1 MNAAVDAYIKES
13 FQKLRQLRMSEKGEV
28 WLASDKSGKLVVI
41 KKISLTGLP
50 YKNLKENPQPIAPK
64 VIYCSEHDGTT
75 LVVEE
80 YLQGESLLERLKQ
93 GRYFTEKEAAQ
104 ILLMLCDGLRPL
116 HEQGIIHRD
125 IKPSNLIL
133 QNGGIIRLIDFDAAR
148 TVKEDKNEDTR
159 FLGTKGY
166 APPEQFGYG
175 QTDERSDIYSVGIT
189 IKKMLGKEYRGFLTN
204 ILDKCIEI
212 DPKKRYVSVIA
223 LKRDI
228 LWQRRKFFRYML
240 SAFFLAVSFGI
251 AFYLT
256 RLTEVPSTVMDDTV
270 TTEPAISDTNLTAES
285 QAVQV
290 QQNLAENSVDEKE
303 IQSNSISQNEI
314 LVPNFSQSEEVQP
327 KIQQLTPIPE
337 PLYERPL
344 ETSFSLNGNI
354 ISSNQTDIVSLDRSD
369 WGSLYANLH
378 IENNSGR
385 RWENPSVRIIF
396 KDNHGGNFSE
406 IKSLPP
412 IEAGASADFS
422 IPVGSYSVAQS
433 EIYSDT
439 SAWLQVYLDNGN
451 LKATESYWCVEF
463 NLHENENLSQDDAKT

>member
-1 MNAAVDAYIKES
+1 MNAAVDDYIKES

-64 VIYCSEHDGTT
+64 VIYCSERDDET
-75 LVVEE
+75 LVIEE
-80 YLQGESLLERLKQ
+80 YVQGETLLERLEQ
-93 GRYFTEKEAAQ
+93 GRYLTEKEAAQ
-104 ILLMLCDGLRPL
+104 ILLGLCDGLRPL

-189 IKKMLGKEYRGFLTN
+189 IKKMLGKEYQGYLNN
-204 ILDKCIEI
+204 ILDKCTEI

-228 LWQRRKFFRYML
+228 LWQRRKIFRYML
-240 SAFFLAVSFGI
+240 TAFFLAVSLGI

-256 RLTEVPSTVMDDTV
+256 RLPEVPSTAMDDTA
-270 TTEPAISDTNLTAES
+270 TTKPAISDTNLTDEPQTA
-285 QAVQV
+285 QV
-290 QQNLAENSVDEKE
+290 QQNLAEDLVDKKE
-303 IQSNSISQNEI
+303 IQNNSVQKEDSLESRFDPLPLLEI
-314 LVPNFSQSEEVQP
+314 QP
-327 KIQQLTPIPE
+327 QIQQPLPHFETPIDKPI
-337 PLYERPL
+337 
-344 ETSFSLNGNI
+344 ETNFSLNGNI
-354 ISSNQTDIVSLDRSD
+354 ISSTQTDIVSLDRSD

-378 IENNSGR
+378 IENNPQTPSNKGR
-385 RWENPSVRIIF
+385 QHGHTGPTPTLALTTMFFSFLLLF
-396 KDNHGGNFSE
+396 KILMHLSIMG
-406 IKSLPP
+406 LP
-412 IEAGASADFS
+412 
-422 IPVGSYSVAQS
+422 
-433 EIYSDT
+433 
-439 SAWLQVYLDNGN
+439 
-451 LKATESYWCVEF
+451 
-463 NLHENENLSQDDAKT
+463 

>member
-1 MNAAVDAYIKES
+1 MNVAVDDYIKES
-13 FQKLRQLRMSEKGEV
+13 FQKLHQLRMSEKGEV

-50 YKNLKENPQPIAPK
+50 YKKLKENPQPIAPK
-64 VIYCSEHDGTT
+64 VIYCSERDDET
-75 LVVEE
+75 LVIEE
-80 YLQGESLLERLKQ
+80 YVQGETLLERLEQ

-104 ILLMLCDGLRPL
+104 VLMRLCDGLYSL
-116 HEQGIIHRD
+116 HKQGIIHRD

-148 TVKEDKNEDTR
+148 IVKEDKNEDTR

-189 IKKMLGKEYRGFLTN
+189 IKKMLGKEYQGYLNN
-204 ILDKCIEI
+204 ILDKCTEI
-212 DPKKRYVSVIA
+212 DPKKRYASVMA

-228 LWQRRKFFRYML
+228 LWQRRKIFRYML
-240 SAFFLAVSFGI
+240 TAFFLAISLGI

-256 RLTEVPSTVMDDTV
+256 RLPEVPSTVMDDAA
-270 TTEPAISDTNLTAES
+270 TTEPAISDTNLTAEP
-285 QAVQV
+285 QTAQV
-290 QQNLAENSVDEKE
+290 QQNLAEDSLDEKE
-303 IQSNSISQNEI
+303 IQSNSASQNEI
-314 LVPNFSQSEEVQP
+314 SVPNFSQSEEVQI
-327 KIQQLTPIPE
+327 KIQQPIPIPE

-354 ISSNQTDIVSLDRSD
+354 ISSTQTDIVSLDRSD
-369 WGSLYANLH
+369 WGSFHANLH
-378 IENNSGR
+378 VENNSGR
-385 RWENPSVRIIF
+385 TWENPSIRIIF
-396 KDNHGGNFSE
+396 QDNHGGKFSE
-406 IKSLPP
+406 VKSLPP
-412 IEAGASADFS
+412 IAVGAAADFS
-422 IPVGSYSVAQS
+422 IPVGSYSVARS

-439 SAWLQVYLDNGN
+439 SAWLQVYLDNSN

-463 NLHENENLSQDDAKT
+463 NLRENENVAQDDAKT